1 MNKFKLLVSAM
12 ALTGQ
17 VSFGGLA
24 RAQDAQAVAARFG
37 ALESVQ
43 QISLSPDGAK
53 VAYVVPHP
61 TVGTVVKVAD
71 LVTGDSRQVIASHS
85 KDEQIYWCG
94 WSSDIRLICKIYI
107 VYNNAGQLLGF
118 TRTYALDADGN
129 NVVMLSATTSGR
141 VSGIMQ
147 SGGDVIDWDVTNKPE
162 TVLMSRAF
170 VSQDRRDSNIAS
182 EKPGWG
188 VEEVD
193 TRSVK
198 RHTIEHARTDAVEYI
213 SDGHGNVRILGA
225 ISSDADGYLRSKL
238 KYYYRKSGEKDWL
251 ELSKV
256 DINAVGLG
264 GFTPYAVDSK
274 RNVVYGFDDHDG
286 RAALYSVSLDG
297 SSVRQLE
304 LGRPDVD
311 VDELVRIGRDGRV
324 VGASYATER
333 RTVEYFDPELKKLA
347 AALGKVLPGQPLI
360 SWIDASANETKLL
373 LLASSDTD
381 PGKFFLFDKGTRQL
395 GAVLPVR
402 PELAGIAQATMKAI
416 SFPAADGTQ
425 IPAYLTLPL
434 GSAGKNIP
442 AIVMPHGGPGAR
454 DELGV

>member
-147 SGGDVIDWDVTNKPE
+147 SGGDVID
-162 TVLMSRAF
+162 
-170 VSQDRRDSNIAS
+170 
-182 EKPGWG
+182 
-188 VEEVD
+188 
-193 TRSVK
+193 
-198 RHTIEHARTDAVEYI
+198 
-213 SDGHGNVRILGA
+213 
-225 ISSDADGYLRSKL
+225 
-238 KYYYRKSGEKDWL
+238 
-251 ELSKV
+251 
-256 DINAVGLG
+256 
-264 GFTPYAVDSK
+264 
-274 RNVVYGFDDHDG
+274 
-286 RAALYSVSLDG
+286 
-297 SSVRQLE
+297 
-304 LGRPDVD
+304 
-311 VDELVRIGRDGRV
+311 
-324 VGASYATER
+324 
-333 RTVEYFDPELKKLA
+333 
-347 AALGKVLPGQPLI
+347 
-360 SWIDASANETKLL
+360 
-373 LLASSDTD
+373 
-381 PGKFFLFDKGTRQL
+381 
-395 GAVLPVR
+395 
-402 PELAGIAQATMKAI
+402 
-416 SFPAADGTQ
+416 
-425 IPAYLTLPL
+425 
-434 GSAGKNIP
+434 
-442 AIVMPHGGPGAR
+442 
-454 DELGV
+454 